1 MTRRA
6 GRNDREDERMS
17 REYLAPKGLG
27 APIEPYGHAIRC
39 GNTLY
44 LAGQVAF
51 DEKNEI
57 VGLGDPRAQAERC
70 WKNIE
75 LAVKAAGGTID
86 NVVKI
91 VIFLKDI
98 RHAAHE
104 VEIRGRLFKK
114 GRYPVCTMVQVAN
127 LGLDGLLIEIDAT
140 AVLD

>member
-1 MTRRA
+1 
-6 GRNDREDERMS
+6 MS

-57 VGLGDPRAQAERC
+57 VGTGDPRVQAEQC

-75 LAVKAAGGTID
+75 LAVKAAGGTIA

-91 VIFLKDI
+91 VIYLKDI
-98 RHAAHE
+98 RHAPHE
-104 VEIRGRLFKK
+104 VAVRERLFPK

-127 LGLDGLLIEIDAT
+127 LGLDRLLMEIDAT
-140 AVLD
+140 AMLD

>member
-1 MTRRA
+1 
-6 GRNDREDERMS
+6 MS

-27 APIEPYGHAIRC
+27 APIEPYGHAIRA

-57 VGLGDPRAQAERC
+57 VGVGDPRVQAEQC

-75 LAVKAAGGTID
+75 LAVTAAGGTIA

-91 VIFLKDI
+91 VLFLKDI

-104 VEIRGRLFKK
+104 VEVRGRLFQK
-114 GRYPVCTMVQVAN
+114 GRYPVCTMVQVGN
-127 LGLDGLLIEIDAT
+127 LGLDGLLMEIDAT